1 MKIGICA
8 SPDKMQL
15 AAELGY
21 DYIEPNFS
29 WMTGLDEEAFGA
41 QTALVQASPIKAEAF
56 CIFFPGGT
64 KLYALDGDQEPL
76 LESIVA
82 FAEKGFSRAAMW
94 GGKVAVIGSGYVRGI
109 PEGLTKEETERQ
121 FAKVLSVLGEIAQK
135 YGMKIVVEPL
145 SRRECNFIHTVKE
158 GTTVAD
164 LSGHPSVG
172 TLVDFYHF
180 WNNEEDLSTLPA
192 YADRLFHAHF
202 ARRGDRL
209 VPCADDEETLK
220 LVAAVLAQCPN
231 IERISLECTWKPDFD
246 TAIRDARPFMEILK
260 TV

>member
-1 MKIGICA
+1 MKIGVCT

-29 WMTGLDEEAFGA
+29 WMTGLDEEAFRV
-41 QTALVQASPIKAEAF
+41 QTAIVQASPIKADAF

-64 KLYALDGDQEPL
+64 KLYALDGSQEPL
-76 LESIVA
+76 LESIAA

-94 GGKVAVIGSGYVRGI
+94 GGKVAVIGSGYVRGL

-121 FAKVLSVLGEIAQK
+121 FAKVLSVLGEIASGH
-135 YGMKIVVEPL
+135 GMRIVVEPL

-158 GTTVAD
+158 GAAVAD

-220 LVAAVLAQCPN
+220 LVASVLAQCPN
-231 IERISLECTWKPDFD
+231 IERISLECAWKPDFD

>member
-1 MKIGICA
+1 MKIGVCT

-15 AAELGY
+15 VAELGY

-29 WMTGLDEEAFGA
+29 WMTGLDDQAFA
-41 QTALVQASPIKAEAF
+41 EMTAMVQASPIKAESF
-56 CIFFPGGT
+56 CIFFPGGS
-64 KLYALDGDQEPL
+64 KLYALDGNQEPL
-76 LESIVA
+76 LESIAA

-109 PEGLTKEETERQ
+109 PEGMTKEETARQ
-121 FAKVLSVLGEIAQK
+121 FAKVLAVLGEIASRH
-135 YGMKIVVEPL
+135 GMRIVVEPL

-158 GTTVAD
+158 GAAVAD
-164 LSGHPSVG
+164 LSGHPAVG

-180 WNNEEDLSTLPA
+180 WNNEEDMSTLPA
-192 YADRLFHAHF
+192 YADQLFHAHF

-209 VPCADDEETLK
+209 APSAEDEETLK
-220 LVAAVLAQCPN
+220 QVASVLTRCPN
-231 IERISLECTWKPDFD
+231 IERISLECNWKPDFD